1 MIFFGLKFLD
11 NKQQQQ
17 KIISDF
23 KCWNGGATVN
33 LKLRPTNIIID
44 RQESSTDA

>member
-11 NKQQQQ
+11 NKQQQ
-17 KIISDF
+17 KIVSDL
-23 KCWNGGATVN
+23 KCWNGGAVIN
-33 LKLRPTNIIID
+33 FKLRPTNIIID